1 RVYDASCSSESPRIG
16 RSHRK
21 NTENTPTQHGPV
33 LRGKIRLGTEPKLML
48 VDEPTDGLMPA
59 YVETIQNVMVE
70 IQNKGIAILLV
81 KQNFR
86 MALTITNRAYLIEKG
101 VICWEGKSADLLE
114 DQETRMRYLGV

>member
-1 RVYDASCSSESPRIG
+1 MLPRVGHSST
-16 RSHRK
+16 K
-21 NTENTPTQHGPV
+21 NTENTLIQHGQV
-33 LRGKIRLGTEPKLML
+33 LRGKIRLVTEPKLML
-48 VDEPTDGLMPA
+48 VDEPTGGLMPA

-81 KQNFR
+81 EQNFR